1 MESCRRL
8 RPRDRKRRE
17 PLVSVGA
24 ASRVRH
30 YKRTCQLGDGSERK
44 AVARDL
50 RDWSVGGPRHGAESS
65 ASRTSGSAALLVLV
79 VHSTSP
85 APAAPRARV
94 AGGAEEP
101 LLARR
106 IGSSKR
112 RRQDAYA
119 APRRRRPR
127 PRSRRLSLRR
137 RERLCSTRAN
147 AALSELVQGGS
158 GPPFGGSAR
167 TASELTPSSQL
178 RITSPAN
185 DSEWSLSQS
194 RRSGR
199 LAEAVSSA
207 VEIRPVRKRF
217 SERVTLRLSHRFQ

>member
-79 VHSTSP
+79 VQPGRDRRALGWCPLGLSERQRPSACGPSRVRRSASTFVTAES
-85 APAAPRARV
+85 APASHP
-94 AGGAEEP
+94 
-101 LLARR
+101 
-106 IGSSKR
+106 SSW
-112 RRQDAYA
+112 QSA
-119 APRRRRPR
+119 
-127 PRSRRLSLRR
+127 
-137 RERLCSTRAN
+137 TRADR
-147 AALSELVQGGS
+147 QPRDGT
-158 GPPFGGSAR
+158 PP
-167 TASELTPSSQL
+167 TP
-178 RITSPAN
+178 RVR
-185 DSEWSLSQS
+185 DW
-194 RRSGR
+194 R
-199 LAEAVSSA
+199 LADQPNGEGSYLLWRGDTHVATC
-207 VEIRPVRKRF
+207 VRAAG
-217 SERVTLRLSHRFQ
+217 